1 MQYYGFMGLTI
12 YYMLK
17 RNYKKQLVIKKEK
30 QKKYYKKKNKK
41 KDDIML
47 FVSGLPTNARP
58 LKSKLH
64 QLFKP
69 YVNNKRF
76 KIKLGVN
83 NLNHGLGFAYVFLPS
98 KHLAEKAIIDL
109 HNKELT
115 HDEFFEIILASDID
129 FCCLNKINT

>member
-17 RNYKKQLVIKKEK
+17 RNYKKQLVIKEEK
-30 QKKYYKKKNKK
+30 PKKYYNKKKKK

-83 NLNHGLGFAYVFLPS
+83 NLNHGLGFALLFHVKKTLENGRGGGVLRFFLISGPVTLWP
-98 KHLAEKAIIDL
+98 HA
-109 HNKELT
+109 
-115 HDEFFEIILASDID
+115 
-129 FCCLNKINT
+129 